1 MELGWF
7 RKIWW
12 WVSGNLG
19 GDTLD
24 KLVIEGGKPL
34 SGTIRIHGAKNAAL
48 PILAAAILADGAVE
62 LHNVPQLLDIEVML
76 DILRGLGCR
85 ASHDGYTVV
94 IDSSGL
100 RTSHIP
106 EDLMRQMRS
115 SIFLMGP
122 LLAKYREVHIYQP
135 GGCAIGERKIDL
147 HLRGL
152 QALGAKIEQKGN
164 LMTCRADQLVGSAI
178 HLDFPSVG
186 ATENIMMAAVL
197 AEGKTVL
204 SNAAREPEIVDL
216 QNFLNC
222 MGAKVSGA
230 GSDTITIEGVNNLRG
245 TQYEVIPDR
254 IVAGTLMIAA
264 AATRGAV
271 TLTNAYSEHLVSL
284 IHILRRAGVQIATS
298 NGIIN
303 VTSFG
308 RPRAVDR
315 VVTSPYPAFPT
326 DLQSQLMVLL
336 TLSDGVS
343 VVKET
348 IFEGRFKHVDE
359 LSRMGADIRVD
370 LSSAIVRGV
379 NKLYGTTVEATDL
392 RAGAALVIAGLAA
405 EGSTVIERIHHIDR
419 GYDGIENMFTRLGA
433 RIKRIAAVPKLD
445 MANG

>member
-1 MELGWF
+1 MVSSWC
-7 RKIWW
+7 RKCWW

-48 PILAAAILADGAVE
+48 PILAAAILADGTVK
-62 LHNVPQLLDIEVML
+62 LDNVPQLLDIEVML
-76 DILRGLGCR
+76 NILRRLGCR
-85 ASHDGYTVV
+85 AVQDGYTVTM
-94 IDSSGL
+94 DSAGAHSA
-100 RTSHIP
+100 HVP

-122 LLAKYREVHIYQP
+122 LLARFKEVHIYQP

-152 QALGAKIEQKGN
+152 QALGAELEQCGN
-164 LMTCRADQLVGSAI
+164 RITCRAEQLEGAEI

-197 AEGKTVL
+197 AEGTTVIT
-204 SNAAREPEIVDL
+204 NTAREPEIVDL
-216 QNFLNC
+216 QRFLNR
-222 MGAKVSGA
+222 MGANITGA
-230 GSDTITIEGVNNLRG
+230 GSDTIIVTGVKQLRG
-245 TQYEVIPDR
+245 CQYEIIPDR

-271 TLTNAYSEHLVSL
+271 TLTNAHAEHLTAL

-298 NGIIN
+298 DGIIN
-303 VTSFG
+303 VTSIG
-308 RPRAVDR
+308 RPKAVER
-315 VVTSPYPAFPT
+315 TVTSPYPAFPT

-336 TLSDGVS
+336 SLADGVS
-343 VVKET
+343 VMKET
-348 IFEGRFKHVDE
+348 VFEGRFRHVDE

-370 LSSAIVRGV
+370 LSSAFVRGV
-379 NKLYGTTVEATDL
+379 QSLYGATVEATDL

-405 EGSTVIERIHHIDR
+405 QGRTILEQVHHIDR
-419 GYDGIENMFTRLGA
+419 GYDRIEHIFSRLGA
-433 RIKRIAAVPKLD
+433 KIERYTPVPKLD
-445 MANG
+445 FANG

>member
-1 MELGWF
+1 M
-7 RKIWW
+7 
-12 WVSGNLG
+12 
-19 GDTLD
+19 D

-48 PILAAAILADGAVE
+48 PIMAAAILADGVVQ
-62 LHNVPQLLDIEVML
+62 LDNVPKLLDIEVMQN
-76 DILRGLGCR
+76 ILRRIGCR
-85 ASHDGYTVV
+85 TSTEGNTITIDNTEVHSSHV
-94 IDSSGL
+94 
-100 RTSHIP
+100 P

-122 LLAKYREVHIYQP
+122 MLARYKEVHIYQP

-152 QALGAKIEQKGN
+152 QALGAKLIYEGN
-164 LMTCRADQLVGSAI
+164 RITCRASKLIGTDV

-197 AEGKTVL
+197 AEGTTVL
-204 SNAAREPEIVDL
+204 TNAAREPEIVDL
-216 QNFLNC
+216 QHFLNK
-222 MGAKVSGA
+222 MGARISGA
-230 GSDTITIEGVNNLRG
+230 GSDTITVEGVRELSGCR
-245 TQYEVIPDR
+245 YEIMPDR

-271 TLTNAYSEHLVSL
+271 TLTNAHAGHLTSL
-284 IHILRRAGVQIATS
+284 IHILRRAGVQIAIS
-298 NGIIN
+298 DGIIN

-308 RPRAVDR
+308 RPKAVER
-315 VVTSPYPAFPT
+315 IVTSPYPAFPT

-336 TLSDGVS
+336 SLADGIS
-343 VVKET
+343 VMKET

-370 LSSAIVRGV
+370 LSSAYVKGKSR
-379 NKLYGTTVEATDL
+379 LYGATVEATDL

-405 EGSTVIERIHHIDR
+405 QGRTVIEQVHHIDR
-419 GYDGIENMFTRLGA
+419 GYDRIEHMFTRLGA
-433 RIKRIAAVPKLD
+433 NIERYSVNQNLD
-445 MANG
+445 YSAIDMKQA